1 MVETTLCYIIHE
13 KKVLMMYRN
22 KKENDFHEGK
32 WNGLGGKIEEGETA
46 YEGIRR
52 EVLEESGLIIK
63 NPELLGVCYFPSF
76 DGEEELM
83 YLYKAIDFE
92 GDLIECNEGDLS
104 WIDEKQLLSLNIWE
118 SDQVFLPYVLR
129 GERFIGVFHFEG
141 KVLRSYE
148 IKKGSESDLI
158 RLSIEKGSHV
168 L

>member
-92 GDLIECNEGDLS
+92 GDLIECNEVA
-104 WIDEKQLLSLNIWE
+104 
-118 SDQVFLPYVLR
+118 VFSHEVAAITGADGRYL
-129 GERFIGVFHFEG
+129 
-141 KVLRSYE
+141 E
-148 IKKGSESDLI
+148 IARAVAPDWVQAITAWAPKSSTVSATANPIADATS
-158 RLSIEKGSHV
+158 RLE
-168 L
+168 